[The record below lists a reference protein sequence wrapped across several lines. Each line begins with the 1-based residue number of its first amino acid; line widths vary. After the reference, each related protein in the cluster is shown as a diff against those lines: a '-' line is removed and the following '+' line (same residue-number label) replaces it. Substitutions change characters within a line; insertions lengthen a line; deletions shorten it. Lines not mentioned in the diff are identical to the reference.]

1 MLRAVLVPKS
11 KEVTGDWRKLHN
23 EELRDVYSSP
33 SYIENEMGRACH
45 TYVLWISA
53 YRVLV
58 GKPEG

>member
-1 MLRAVLVPKS
+1 VPKS
-11 KEVTGDWRKLHN
+11 KEVTGDWRNLHN

-45 TYVLWISA
+45 TYVLGISA